1 MNRAAARWVVYLV
14 RCADGT
20 LYAGVTT
27 EVARRVAEH
36 NGTRAARNAG
46 ARYTRARRPVKLVYQ
61 EVAASRSSACRRE
74 YQIKQMSRREKLT
87 LIAAA
92 VPRRSAPD

>member
-1 MNRAAARWVVYLV
+1 MIRAAGRWAVYLV
-14 RCADGT
+14 RCADDT

-27 EVARRVAEH
+27 DVARRVAEH
-36 NGTRAARNAG
+36 NGARTARNAG

-61 EVAASRSSACRRE
+61 EAAASHSSACRRE
-74 YQIKQMSRREKLT
+74 YQIKQMSRREKLV

-92 VPRRSAPD
+92 SRRTVLD